1 MSTRQNKTPKATVS
15 NQYFR
20 GFTLIELLVVI
31 AIIAILASMLL
42 PALGKARDKAQ
53 TIKCVNSMKQ
63 LYLILNFYLDNNN
76 EFFPNEEK
84 NSGLGPVPTTVLKRT
99 MDKSEQKVLDGC
111 PGRKT
116 YSGQSYGQNFWL
128 SITSVPFTD
137 RANRALSLGEV
148 KQPSKRIFYG
158 GINID
163 GWLPYCNWRYNS
175 FITYTPDTNYG
186 IYHLQYL
193 VHDQRSAQNLLFVDG
208 HTGTFK
214 RQYIVSN
221 FNDFGIFLR

>member
-1 MSTRQNKTPKATVS
+1 MESKNQNTTRAKLHLRK
-15 NQYFR
+15 
-20 GFTLIELLVVI
+20 FTLIELLVVI

-53 TIKCVNSMKQ
+53 TIKCVSSMKQ

-84 NSGLGPVPTTVLKRT
+84 IIGYCPVPTTVLKRT
-99 MDKSEQKVLDGC
+99 MDKSELKVLDGC
-111 PGRKT
+111 PARKT

-137 RANRALSLGEV
+137 RLNRALSLGEV
-148 KQPSKRIFYG
+148 KQPSKQIFYG

-163 GWLPYCNWRYNS
+163 GWIGAGTWRYNS
-175 FITYTPDTNYG
+175 FVTFTPDTGYG

-214 RQYIVSN
+214 RPYIVGN
-221 FNDFGIFLR
+221 FNDYGIFLR

>member
-1 MSTRQNKTPKATVS
+1 MKKR
-15 NQYFR
+15 F
-20 GFTLIELLVVI
+20 FTLIELLVVI

-76 EFFPNEEK
+76 EYFPNEETK
-84 NSGLGPVPTTVLKRT
+84 TGLSPVPTTVLKRT
-99 MDKSEQKVLDGC
+99 MDKSELKILDGC
-111 PGRKT
+111 PSRKP
-116 YSGQSYGQNFWL
+116 YSGQSYGQNYWL
-128 SITSVPFTD
+128 SITTVPFTD
-137 RANRALSLGEV
+137 RASRLLTLGEV
-148 KQPSKRIFYG
+148 KQPVKRIFYG

-163 GWLPYCNWRYNS
+163 GWLGAGTWRYNS
-175 FITYTPDTNYG
+175 FNAFTPDTSYG

-208 HTGTFK
+208 HTGTFI
-214 RQYIVSN
+214 RAYIIGS
-221 FNDFGIFLR
+221 FNDYGVHLR